1 MGHAP
6 LETTSQKRL
15 HAPHERW
22 LILIGA
28 LKLAKAAFFV
38 AMGLGV
44 INLVHKDVA
53 DLLMRSVIAMRF
65 DPENRAV
72 NLLLEKAALL
82 SSQRLK
88 VISIALLLYAV
99 LDVIEGTGL
108 MMKKAWGEY
117 FTLILTASF
126 LPWEFY
132 QIIRHVTLLK
142 VGVTLINVVVLLYLV
157 YIVRERVRRLEER

>member
-6 LETTSQKRL
+6 LETTSPKRL
-15 HAPHERW
+15 RAPHERW

-82 SSQRLK
+82 SSQKLK

-132 QIIRHVTLLK
+132 QIIRHITLLK
-142 VGVTLINVVVLLYLV
+142 VGVTLINLVVLLYLI
-157 YIVRERVRRLEER
+157 YIVRERAERLEEQ